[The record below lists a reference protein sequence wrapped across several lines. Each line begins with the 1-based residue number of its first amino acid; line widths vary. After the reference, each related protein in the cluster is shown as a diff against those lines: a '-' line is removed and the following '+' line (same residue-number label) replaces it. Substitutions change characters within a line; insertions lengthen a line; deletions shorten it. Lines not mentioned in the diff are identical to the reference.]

1 MKLSRTFV
9 FCAAPVAAA
18 ALFTSSASAQA
29 IANGS
34 LTGLPT
40 VGSPPAPWYN
50 WQFTPDTVDAFGPFN
65 NTITPWTASPDGGT
79 FVRGNG
85 SVFVDSEAFA
95 QVVTGLTIGQAYSIN
110 VFQTNLGLELPSVG
124 SWLGEDGFW
133 SLVVDGSLEDSTSV
147 ISKQPFASDAIIWS
161 GDSLDFVATAT
172 SHELAFVSRSVQPN
186 GITAYMG
193 IDGLRLQA
201 VPAPGV
207 VSTLALGGLA
217 LARRRRAGSFDS

>member
-1 MKLSRTFV
+1 MKLTNPIV
-9 FCAAPVAAA
+9 VCCASFVAASFFA
-18 ALFTSSASAQA
+18 STASAQS
-29 IANGS
+29 ITNGS

-40 VGSPPAPWYN
+40 VSSPPAPWYN
-50 WQFTPDTVDAFGPFN
+50 WQFTPDTVDSLGPFN

-95 QVVTGLTIGQAYSIN
+95 QVVTGLTIGQAYSVN

-124 SWLGEDGFW
+124 SWLGEDGYW

-147 ISKQPFASDAIIWS
+147 ISKQAFASDAIIWS
-161 GDSLDFVATAT
+161 ADSLNFTATST

-193 IDGLRLQA
+193 IDGLRLQPVPTPGA
-201 VPAPGV
+201 V
-207 VSTLALGGLA
+207 SLLAAGGLVA
-217 LARRRRAGSFDS
+217 ARRKRTRTA